1 MVKYKCTYTEV
12 NNDRASKNFGFLVER
27 TKRFTFFNEAA
38 DFARKISNTSINMV
52 GKPVIEED
60 SGRRG

>member
-1 MVKYKCTYTEV
+1 MTAYKCTYFEV

-27 TKRFTFFNEAA
+27 TKRFTFFNDAV

-52 GKPVIEED
+52 GKPVVEED
-60 SGRRG
+60 NG